1 LIPEAIIEVIS
12 KGSEAKDMQIA
23 PHFYLAQGVKDV
35 VVFDPYTLFVLHAR
49 RDGRWHYTS
58 PVTLNFE
65 CGCQCEV

>member
-1 LIPEAIIEVIS
+1 
-12 KGSEAKDMQIA
+12 MQIA